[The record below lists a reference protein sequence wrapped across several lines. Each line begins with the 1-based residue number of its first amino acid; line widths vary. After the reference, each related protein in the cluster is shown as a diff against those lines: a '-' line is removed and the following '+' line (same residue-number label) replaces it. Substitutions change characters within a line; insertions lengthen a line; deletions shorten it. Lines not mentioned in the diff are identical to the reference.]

1 MCSID
6 FSHPVARVPSL
17 WERLTA
23 RVAPKA
29 AIHSPRSAPEIW
41 KMPIENRQL
50 LRRDLRTLS
59 LNGEEIER
67 SNEARAVRPRTTMD
81 PQRCGRLPYDRQD
94 GLYHLMIE
102 LADGRHFHIIMRH
115 PKPGCR
121 AYFSL
126 VPACF
131 SMLPAQIE

>member
-1 MCSID
+1 MCSTD
-6 FSHPVARVPSL
+6 FSHPVAWVPSL
-17 WERLTA
+17 WECLAA
-23 RVAPKA
+23 RIAPKA

-67 SNEARAVRPRTTMD
+67 GDEARAIHPRTTMD
-81 PQRCGRLPYDRQD
+81 PQQCGRLPHDRQD
-94 GLYHLMIE
+94 GLYHPMIE
-102 LADGRHFHIIMRH
+102 LTDGRHFHIIMRY
-115 PKPGCR
+115 PKLGCR

-126 VPACF
+126 V
-131 SMLPAQIE
+131 